1 MASIDKLKVKLTLSV
16 EQLDSLDDLLELY
29 LEGEGDI
36 QKINRGALMDVR
48 ETVDDIMEVVNQRLG
63 FNVVRESNDPKYL
76 M

>member
-63 FNVVRESNDPKYL
+63 FNVVRESNEPKYL

>member
-16 EQLDSLDDLLELY
+16 EQLDSLDDLLELN

-63 FNVVRESNDPKYL
+63 FNVVRESNEPKYL

>member
-48 ETVDDIMEVVNQRLG
+48 ESVDDIMEVVNQRLG
-63 FNVVRESNDPKYL
+63 FNVVRESNEPKYL

>member
-1 MASIDKLKVKLTLSV
+1 M
-16 EQLDSLDDLLELY
+16 DSLDDLLELY

-63 FNVVRESNDPKYL
+63 FNVVRESNEPKYL